1 MDLLSDVITYV
12 RRIVKT
18 PSNASLTDNLI
29 IDYINRFWL
38 MDVDARMQLFDLKTK
53 YQFQTIPQVCDYNMP
68 LYASQTQPG
77 GQVIS
82 PYPVYQG
89 FTGTAYVNGIQI
101 QTFVQQ
107 DAFWKI
113 WPNYL
118 QSLNPVAVGDGTTT
132 TFQLTL
138 PFFPAIPGHVDMTG
152 IINASSVLGGVND
165 PIFATSIPTNAGTN
179 VIPASSIYPGVFI
192 TYQNENGGTTTIADS
207 GIFLSS
213 GTGGDL
219 YGLLVEYQNPG
230 SLNAYPLGYSAL
242 GSNSNYNTTSNTV
255 NYITGEVNVTFPTAP
270 LAGSNIQA
278 QCYFF
283 QQGIPRAILFYN
295 NVIKVRP
302 PPDVPYLIELGAYLT
317 PAAFLSSSA
326 GVQFAYM
333 CEYLSRGTARKILS
347 DTGDWEQFSLYEPL
361 FKEQETLVWKR
372 SQRINT
378 SHRTGTIF
386 SDLQGAQSNLNSSGQ
401 GAT

>member
-132 TFQLTL
+132 TFQFNL

-152 IINASSVLGGVND
+152 IIATGSTLD
-165 PIFATSIPTNAGTN
+165 PIFATSIPSNSGAN
-179 VIPASSIYPGVFI
+179 VIPASSIYPGVYI
-192 TYQNENGGTTTIADS
+192 TYQNSNGGTTTIADS
-207 GIFLSS
+207 GVFLSGS
-213 GTGGDL
+213 NGGDL

-230 SLNAYPLGYSAL
+230 TLNAYPLGYAPL
-242 GSNSNYNTTSNTV
+242 GNNNSYSTTSNTV

-270 LAGSNIQA
+270 IEGSNIQA

-317 PAAFLSSSA
+317 PAAYLSTA
-326 GVQFAYM
+326 AAIQFAYM
-333 CEYLSRGTARKILS
+333 SEYLARGAARKILS
-347 DTGDWEQFSLYEPL
+347 DTGDWEQFGMYEPL

-372 SQRINT
+372 SQRQFT
-378 SHRTGTIF
+378 SERTGTIF
-386 SDLQGAQSNLNSSGQ
+386 SDLQGPQSNLNGVGQ